1 MAKTFPKPLFSDL
14 ASSYD
19 PDAISVH
26 DCPTIYT
33 KDESSRTV
41 SVNTCAIRISEGLV
55 LANGLVD
62 SRTKISMLARRGD
75 GRAFLLGPYGYE
87 ANLCPHGCGRGA
99 RDVANFLR
107 QEWGKPSM
115 TWKAQAN
122 GEAPADLKDKTGV
135 MAFIKIPG
143 YSGQGH
149 MDVWNKTSCIGHG
162 YWSSQD
168 IWFWE
173 LE

>member
-1 MAKTFPKPLFSDL
+1 MGKTLPKPLFSDL
-14 ASSYD
+14 LANYD
-19 PDAISVH
+19 KNSISVH

-33 KDESSRTV
+33 KDEASRTV
-41 SVNTCAIRISEGLV
+41 SVNTCAIRISEGIV
-55 LANGLVD
+55 LALGLVP
-62 SRTKISMLARRGD
+62 SRVKISQLARRGD
-75 GRAFLLGPYGYE
+75 GRQFLLGPYGYQ

-107 QEWGKPSM
+107 QEWGKP
-115 TWKAQAN
+115 THAFKAQA
-122 GEAPADLKDKTGV
+122 EDKPPAELLDKTGV
-135 MAFIKIPG
+135 VGFIKIPT

-149 MDVWNKTSCIGHG
+149 MDVWNKTDCVGHG
-162 YWSSQD
+162 YWTSQD